1 MKKLWLLPVLV
12 IVVIGI
18 LLVYTFT
25 RPDGYVRLETPGVQG
40 SMSLHGNWSRGITL
54 TSEAEPQTVRSGTY
68 QPRQIDLLAKQGVD
82 WYRLYSSGPW
92 GQLGE
97 VEIKPEETTVLQ
109 PGPPLTLKA
118 DVNRRGRNVSIGF
131 TIVGR
136 AGEEYETVVKNG
148 KRTPT
153 PTVKIVD
160 SEGKTLASG
169 KFEYG

>member
-1 MKKLWLLPVLV
+1 MKKLWLVPVLV
-12 IVVIGI
+12 MAIIGI

-25 RPDGYVRLETPGVQG
+25 RPDGYVRMETPGVQG
-40 SMSLHGNWSRGITL
+40 SMSLHGNWGRGITL
-54 TSEAEPQTVRSGTY
+54 TPEAGQQTVRCGTY
-68 QPRQIDLLAKQGVD
+68 QPSQIDLLGKQGVD

-97 VEIKPEETTVLQ
+97 VEVKPEETTVLQ
-109 PGPPLTLKA
+109 PGPPLTLRA
-118 DVNRRGRNVSIGF
+118 DVDRRGRNVSIGF

-136 AGEEYETVVKNG
+136 LGEVYGSVVKNG
-148 KRTPT
+148 KRTAA

-160 SEGKTLASG
+160 SGGITLASG

>member
-18 LLVYTFT
+18 LLGYTFT
-25 RPDGYVRLETPGVQG
+25 RPDGYVRLETPGVLG
-40 SMSLHGNWSRGITL
+40 SMSLHGNWGRGITL
-54 TSEAEPQTVRSGTY
+54 TSEAELQTVRSGTY
-68 QPRQIDLLAKQGVD
+68 QPRQLDLLAKQGVD

-92 GQLGE
+92 GQLGTIE
-97 VEIKPEETTVLQ
+97 VKPEETTVLQ

-118 DVNRRGRNVSIGF
+118 DVDRHGRYVSIGF
-131 TIVGR
+131 SIVGR
-136 AGEEYETVVKNG
+136 LGEEYSSVVKNG

-160 SEGKTLASG
+160 SGGKTLASG

>member
-1 MKKLWLLPVLV
+1 MAAAGAGDSGHRDPAGIYLYPAGWVCAAGDARGAGQHEPAWQLGQGDNPH
-12 IVVIGI
+12 IG
-18 LLVYTFT
+18 
-25 RPDGYVRLETPGVQG
+25 
-40 SMSLHGNWSRGITL
+40 
-54 TSEAEPQTVRSGTY
+54 AEPQTVRSGTY

-92 GQLGE
+92 GQLGTIE
-97 VEIKPEETTVLQ
+97 VKPEETTVLQ

-148 KRTPT
+148 KRTPA
-153 PTVKIVD
+153 PMVKFVD
-160 SEGKTLASG
+160 SGGKTLGSG